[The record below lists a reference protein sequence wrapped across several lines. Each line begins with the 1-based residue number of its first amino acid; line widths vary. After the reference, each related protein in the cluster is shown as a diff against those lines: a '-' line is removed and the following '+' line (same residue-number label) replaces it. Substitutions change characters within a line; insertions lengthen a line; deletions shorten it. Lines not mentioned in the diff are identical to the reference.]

1 MRERLHVLKFARIRP
16 ALEVAGFFASLRMT
30 ILFPLQRFNASTN
43 HESFVNLHDK
53 LAVWIDIP
61 AIHSRGIKWQSDV
74 ALTID
79 CNQST
84 SAAEFG
90 DFIEHRL
97 CRFLEGHSPI
107 FHQCR
112 DIVPDRCP
120 NEILSVARRG
130 EGAGRIIRISSCA
143 NNRGIAYAPWSLVCG
158 AAG

>member
-30 ILFPLQRFNASTN
+30 ILFPLQRFNASTS

-79 CNQST
+79 CNKSNR
-84 SAAEFG
+84 AANFG
-90 DFIEHRL
+90 VFIDLQL
-97 CRFLEGHSPI
+97 CRFL
-107 FHQCR
+107 
-112 DIVPDRCP
+112 D
-120 NEILSVARRG
+120 
-130 EGAGRIIRISSCA
+130 
-143 NNRGIAYAPWSLVCG
+143 SL
-158 AAG
+158 